1 MLAVWNYIQW
11 ESCIP
16 MSCSALR
23 LTSVFQFC
31 SCISVSYT
39 YTDTNG
45 RCFTTTLEVWG
56 NSSYRYSTKLIQGRF
71 TFQSCSC
78 WTKISSSLYF
88 VLDPFHGRDGVN
100 KPCNPWKSSISGGKF
115 SPSVPCRSCK
125 SLVTPGQT
133 LSVVC
138 LPQFSVDNIIWT
150 ERFPVLPLAEATIYM
165 TESELNTMKLK
176 NEVMNTVDTNNSNP
190 WALQSSQTAD
200 LCQQNH
206 P

>member
-1 MLAVWNYIQW
+1 
-11 ESCIP
+11 
-16 MSCSALR
+16 
-23 LTSVFQFC
+23 
-31 SCISVSYT
+31 
-39 YTDTNG
+39 
-45 RCFTTTLEVWG
+45 
-56 NSSYRYSTKLIQGRF
+56 
-71 TFQSCSC
+71 
-78 WTKISSSLYF
+78 
-88 VLDPFHGRDGVN
+88 
-100 KPCNPWKSSISGGKF
+100 
-115 SPSVPCRSCK
+115 
-125 SLVTPGQT
+125 

-206 P
+206 PYDYCHKSTWQLQQERKLPA